1 MPSLTLTFDLL
12 GTFVFALSGALL
24 ATRKH
29 FDIVGVVV
37 LSLAAGLGGGMTR
50 DVLLGA
56 RPPVS
61 LENQT
66 YLLTI
71 LIAGLVG
78 FLLPTQLERAVDSI
92 RVLDALGLGFFALTG
107 TLKALEAGLGPV
119 SSVLLGVLTG
129 CGGGLLRDLLAS
141 ETPLLLHRDIYA
153 LAAAFG
159 AAVYVIAIELDLL
172 HQTPAAVLSVTCTV
186 VIRLLAIRYQLNAPR
201 PPRRGST
208 RGGAGSRER

>member
-1 MPSLTLTFDLL
+1 MPSLTLTFDLF

-24 ATRKH
+24 ATRKQ

-37 LSLAAGLGGGMTR
+37 LSLVAGLGGGMTR
-50 DVLLGA
+50 DVRLGA

-66 YLLTI
+66 YLFTI
-71 LIAGLVG
+71 LVAALVG
-78 FLLPTQLERAVDSI
+78 FLLPTELERAVDSI

-107 TLKALEAGLGPV
+107 TVKAVDAGLGPLAA
-119 SSVLLGVLTG
+119 VLLGVLTG

-153 LAAAFG
+153 RAAACG
-159 AAVYVIAIELDLL
+159 ATVFIVATELGVSES
-172 HQTPAAVLSVTCTV
+172 PAAVFSVACTV
-186 VIRLLAIRYQLNAPR
+186 VTRLLAIRYQLNAPR
-201 PPRRGST
+201 PP
-208 RGGAGSRER
+208 GGPTQRHDSR